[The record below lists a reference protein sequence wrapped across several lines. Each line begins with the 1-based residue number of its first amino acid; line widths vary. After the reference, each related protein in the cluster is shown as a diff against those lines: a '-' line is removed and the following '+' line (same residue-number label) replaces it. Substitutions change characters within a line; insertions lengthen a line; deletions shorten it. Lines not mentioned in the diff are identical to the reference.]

1 MDPWMLLALGLVV
14 SAVGLG
20 WGLIM
25 LLNPRKFA
33 EITRV
38 DWLPDVF
45 DVRRKGIRLEL
56 RIVGFLMTAFALWF
70 LIVLAYSSANLSKAT
85 MQ

>member
-1 MDPWMLLALGLVV
+1 MNQWTSLALGFLI
-14 SAVGLG
+14 SAVGLA

-25 LLNPRKFA
+25 LINPRKFA

-45 DVRRKGIRLEL
+45 DVRRKGVRLEL
-56 RIVGFLMTAFALWF
+56 RIVGLLMTALAIWF
-70 LIVLAYSSANLSKAT
+70 VIMLVMSTQHLESGS
-85 MQ
+85 

>member
-1 MDPWMLLALGLVV
+1 MDPWMLLALGLVLSV
-14 SAVGLG
+14 VGLA

-56 RIVGFLMTAFALWF
+56 RIIGLLMTAIALWF
-70 LIVLAYSSANLSKAT
+70 LILLVYETSSISKAT